1 MLTIKVSRLLS
12 IIILILT
19 FISVNLWS
27 PFPLGNL
34 WSTTILQ
41 IFTLYIISKYKQNLI
56 TRNIS
61 QNAYIKWYLIWAI
74 ICIARGFIIAENSI
88 EYKQLVIGSIAVLM
102 PLLCWLGYNAYY
114 TQKILSF
121 WYKYAIIFFI
131 IFFYWIV
138 GFTQF
143 YLSPLLILFCFF
155 PLFPSKKAW
164 IIFFVGILYCVLAGE
179 GRSQY
184 LKAIPALLIGL
195 TIYVKKT
202 YISHRLIKLGHYIA
216 YLCTLTIFTIILQE
230 LLRNYS
236 GQTNPETIIEEYR
249 ENSTDT
255 RSLIY
260 IDVIESAISN
270 NYIWQGRTPAR
281 GNDIIFSGILFKWAY
296 GDDYTFNKDER
307 HINEVMH
314 LNTFTWCGLIG
325 LILFSL
331 IFFKASYL
339 AVYKSK
345 NIYISLL
352 GCYVAFQWSYGW
364 IENVQQLDILNI
376 TLWMMVGMCYST
388 DFRQMDNKEFK
399 EWIRKLI

>member
-1 MLTIKVSRLLS
+1 MLTIKLSTLLS

-41 IFTLYIISKYKQNLI
+41 IITLYIIFKNKQRFISRNLSSDI
-56 TRNIS
+56 
-61 QNAYIKWYLIWAI
+61 YVKWYLIWVT
-74 ICIARGFIIAENSI
+74 ICIARGFIISENSI
-88 EYKQLVIGSIAVLM
+88 EYKQLAIGGIAVLT
-102 PLLCWLGYNAYY
+102 PVFCRLGYNIYY
-114 TQKILSF
+114 VQKILSF
-121 WYKYAIIFFI
+121 WYKYAMIFFFL
-131 IFFYWIV
+131 FFYWAV

-143 YLSPLLILFCFF
+143 YLSPLLLLFCFF
-155 PLFPSKKAW
+155 PLFPRKKAW
-164 IIFFVGILYCVLAGE
+164 IIFSAGILYCILAGE

-195 TIYVKKT
+195 IILLKKT
-202 YISHRLIKLGHYIA
+202 DISYKLIKIGHYIA
-216 YLCTLTIFTIILQE
+216 YLCTFVIFTVILKGLTQNYLGETDPENIIK
-230 LLRNYS
+230 
-236 GQTNPETIIEEYR
+236 EYR

-270 NYIWQGRTPAR
+270 NYILEGRTPAR
-281 GNDIIFSGILFKWAY
+281 GNNIVFSGILFEWAY
-296 GDDYTFNKDER
+296 SDNYIFNKGER

-325 LILFSL
+325 LVLSSL

-339 AVYKSK
+339 AVYKSN

-376 TLWMMVGMCYST
+376 TLWIMVGMCYST
-388 DFRQMDNKEFK
+388 EFRKMNNQEFK
-399 EWIRKLI
+399 VWIRKLI

>member
-143 YLSPLLILFCFF
+143 YLSPLLFLFCFF

-179 GRSQY
+179 GRSQ
-184 LKAIPALLIGL
+184 
-195 TIYVKKT
+195 
-202 YISHRLIKLGHYIA
+202 R
-216 YLCTLTIFTIILQE
+216 
-230 LLRNYS
+230 
-236 GQTNPETIIEEYR
+236 
-249 ENSTDT
+249 
-255 RSLIY
+255 
-260 IDVIESAISN
+260 
-270 NYIWQGRTPAR
+270 
-281 GNDIIFSGILFKWAY
+281 
-296 GDDYTFNKDER
+296 
-307 HINEVMH
+307 
-314 LNTFTWCGLIG
+314 
-325 LILFSL
+325 
-331 IFFKASYL
+331 
-339 AVYKSK
+339 
-345 NIYISLL
+345 
-352 GCYVAFQWSYGW
+352 
-364 IENVQQLDILNI
+364 
-376 TLWMMVGMCYST
+376 
-388 DFRQMDNKEFK
+388 
-399 EWIRKLI
+399 